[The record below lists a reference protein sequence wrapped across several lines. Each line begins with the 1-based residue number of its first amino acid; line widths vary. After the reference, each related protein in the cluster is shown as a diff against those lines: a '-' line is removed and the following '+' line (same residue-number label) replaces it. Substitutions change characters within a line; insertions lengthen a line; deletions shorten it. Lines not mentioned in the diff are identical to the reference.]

1 MINNKKKIPL
11 REKMFSNFYSDLKR
25 RYTFTCVCYTARTMR
40 KFEYVFNNLIKK
52 TKKEEGGK

>member
-1 MINNKKKIPL
+1 MAN
-11 REKMFSNFYSDLKR
+11 DLKR

-52 TKKEEGGK
+52 KRRRRREGKELKKIKT